1 MKVVVLG
8 LGYVGSTV
16 AACLLK
22 SGHTVVGIDISE
34 AKVDKVRRG
43 LSPIVEPDVGELL
56 AAGRADGRLFSDTTP
71 EPHLLTADLTFVCV
85 GTPSENDGSLVLTHV
100 QNAMRQVG
108 TAIRHRA
115 AARGPLI
122 CVVRSTIPPG
132 TMERVA
138 IPALMRA
145 AGGAPADSFEI
156 AFNPEFLR
164 EGTAVSDFFNPPK
177 IVIGERFKGATHRLR
192 GIYDGMEAPL
202 FEVSFSV
209 AEFIKL
215 ADNSFHALKVAF
227 ANEIGRLCLE
237 AQVDPQKV
245 MDIFVSD
252 TKLNLSPYY
261 LRPGGPFGGSCLPK
275 DIRALAALGRQ
286 AGVRI
291 PLLEA
296 TLPSNETHKAYLAQR
311 VMTFVPPGSRIL
323 QLGLTFKTNT
333 GDLRESPLVHLASTL
348 LREGYDIRIYEPHL
362 SLSDLTEE
370 QRADIN
376 GKLPDLS
383 NLLVTNPGDAKDLD
397 LVIIGKDF
405 SKILD
410 RDAMA
415 VHSNV
420 PTLNLHRL
428 APFDD
433 AGMTLGADR
442 VALPSPLAMLA
453 AASRSNR

>member
-1 MKVVVLG
+1 MKIVVLG

-22 SGHTVVGIDISE
+22 SGHTVVGIDISQT
-34 AKVDKVRRG
+34 KVEKVRRG
-43 LSPIVEPDVGELL
+43 ISPIVEPDVGDLL
-56 AAGRADGRLFSDTTP
+56 AAGRENGLLFSDTTP
-71 EPHLLTADLTFVCV
+71 EPHLLTADIAFVCV
-85 GTPSENDGSLVLTHV
+85 GTPSETDGSLVLTHV
-100 QNAMRQVG
+100 QNAMRQIG
-108 TAIRHRA
+108 TAIRHRS

-138 IPALMRA
+138 IPALIRA
-145 AGGAPADSFEI
+145 AGGAPAESFEI

-164 EGTAVSDFFNPPK
+164 EGTAVADFFNPPK

-192 GIYDGMEAPL
+192 GIYDGMDAPL
-202 FEVSFSV
+202 FEVAFSV

-215 ADNSFHALKVAF
+215 ADISFQALKVAF

-237 AQVDPQKV
+237 AQVDPQMV
-245 MDIFVSD
+245 MDIFVAD

-311 VMTFVPPGSRIL
+311 VMTFIPPGSRIL

-348 LREGYDIRIYEPHL
+348 IREGYDMRIFEPHL
-362 SLSDLTEE
+362 SLSDLTED
-370 QRADIN
+370 QLADIN

-383 NLLVTNPGDAKDLD
+383 KLLVSSVSDVEALD
-397 LVIIGKDF
+397 LLIIGKDY

-415 VHSNV
+415 AHANV
-420 PTLNLHRL
+420 PRLNLHRL
-428 APFDD
+428 GPFDE
-433 AGMTLGADR
+433 GGISLSSDR

-453 AASRSNR
+453 TASRSTR